1 MSIDIEDL
9 NKSQIIL
16 LTLLVSFVTSIATGI
31 VTVSLMEKAP
41 KDVVRVVQRVVE
53 HTVERVEKAAPD
65 SDKKEKVIVQEKTI
79 IIKEG
84 DLIAQA
90 IAQNRTKLYAIY
102 DDEGKFLSFATPTD
116 SNHLVAD
123 ASKLEKGKVY
133 TLKDHEGKTI
143 SAQVDKLS
151 NTRKVAIL
159 KSKSKLD
166 PVKLAEDSLKLGNS
180 VFLFTD
186 PSFEKVS
193 QGIVSSLK
201 SQFVFLD
208 INESKILPGAVAFNS
223 AGEIVAISTE
233 FSRRE
238 APNAFVKIISAL
250 AIKDEASD
258 DKNNNATST
267 ESSSSENNNKDSN
280 STSTNALPSKGG
292 SSSKEDLSTQE
303 ASAAKSIG
311 GPSNS
316 TSTENSK

>member
-65 SDKKEKVIVQEKTI
+65 NDKKEKVIVQEKTI

-90 IAQNRTKLYAIY
+90 IAQNRTKLYAVY
-102 DDEGKFLSFATPTD
+102 DSEGNFLSFATPTD
-116 SNHLVAD
+116 TNHLVAD
-123 ASKLEKGKVY
+123 ASSLEKGKTY
-133 TLKDHEGKTI
+133 TLKNYKGETI
-143 SAQVDKLS
+143 NAEVDKLS

-159 KSKSKLD
+159 KSKEKLN
-166 PVKLAEDSLKLGNS
+166 PVKLAKDSLKLGNS
-180 VFLFTD
+180 VFLFAD

-193 QGIVSSLK
+193 QGIVSSIK

-223 AGEIVAISTE
+223 AGEIVAISTA
-233 FSRRE
+233 FSRKE
-238 APNAFVKIISAL
+238 APNAFVKISSAL
-250 AIKDEASD
+250 AIKDSDTSSGDANTNAS
-258 DKNNNATST
+258 ST
-267 ESSSSENNNKDSN
+267 EKAKDSVSSSTDKTNSSSSNTQSN
-280 STSTNALPSKGG
+280 SANKSLQA
-292 SSSKEDLSTQE
+292 
-303 ASAAKSIG
+303 ASAAPATLNNTAS
-311 GPSNS
+311 S
-316 TSTENSK
+316 TQR